1 MQKTTEDLSTLEG
14 IYVAGM
20 IEITQK
26 IKDLTKEQLGSGDER
41 VAQIQKE
48 IKEYEKLHQGI
59 MNMLLL
65 VQRVQKEREDDM
77 EKFRSEIQ
85 SIGEGYE
92 KICHI
97 F

>member
-1 MQKTTEDLSTLEG
+1 
-14 IYVAGM
+14 M

-92 KICHI
+92 KYAIYSEKIKGSVFRRKFCI
-97 F
+97 